1 MEEGVLAGDV
11 SCMTHSSPELH
22 DSTSS
27 SQRSMR
33 IILLLGKSQL
43 TIDRCF
49 ALANHFA
56 QYSRCHLKCQIFL
69 GEIRLL
75 TTKFYFVWA
84 LSFQNTIKV
93 SQYKIVFWTDILLKP
108 VALQTILPCLAWHG
122 SSVNFWFFEDICPL
136 HVFEKC
142 LITLRFT
149 FDHFTFGCLVSLS
162 RMLINSVCTVAT
174 LTKLLLSVMYHHITG
189 SL

>member
-11 SCMTHSSPELH
+11 SCMTHSSSELY

-49 ALANHFA
+49 ALANHFV

-75 TTKFYFVWA
+75 TIKFYFVSA
-84 LSFQNTIKV
+84 LSFLNTI
-93 SQYKIVFWTDILLKP
+93 
-108 VALQTILPCLAWHG
+108 
-122 SSVNFWFFEDICPL
+122 
-136 HVFEKC
+136 
-142 LITLRFT
+142 
-149 FDHFTFGCLVSLS
+149 
-162 RMLINSVCTVAT
+162 
-174 LTKLLLSVMYHHITG
+174 
-189 SL
+189 